1 MPLWKG
7 HDYFRSR
14 ILLKS
19 IECVA
24 LSHASQVNT
33 GENRKAFACCVHCTP
48 SWKGS
53 LVTLPRPFGTRG
65 SIIRKFLP
73 AASLASDA
81 VCRSQLCCA
90 LMKVKFTIIRSV
102 ELISSGGA
110 SLFGR
115 SRRRHTNSLLC
126 SGAALALAQC
136 GIIIITESGSGRR
149 IIISTA

>member
-1 MPLWKG
+1 MCQLWKG
-7 HDYFRSR
+7 TCFRSH
-14 ILLKS
+14 IFKV
-19 IECVA
+19 CVA
-24 LSHASQVNT
+24 LLSYSSQVNT

-53 LVTLPRPFGTRG
+53 LMVTLPRPFGTRG